1 MTDSFQYS
9 TTYVLDKSH
18 FSETF
23 DQSDVAGNNK
33 AAYAKAIMLVVIGL
47 AVLQIAQVSP
57 YIGWFIIALSIV
69 ETLSVRFKKA
79 FWLGR
84 QLISKAANNRLT
96 LTIDEQGIATHSHY
110 VNSKFLWD
118 DITRVEETA
127 KGWLLYQGKGKSYLS
142 NRCLS
147 DEAIEFIRL
156 KAEVKKPA

>member
-9 TTYVLDKSH
+9 TTYILDKSH
-18 FSETF
+18 LSETF
-23 DQSDVAGNNK
+23 DQSDTGENK
-33 AAYAKAIMLVVIGL
+33 KAEYAKAAILVVIGL
-47 AVLQIAQVSP
+47 AVLQLTNLSP

-69 ETLSVRFKKA
+69 ETLSIRFKKA

-84 QLISKAANNRLT
+84 QLISRAANNSLT

-110 VNSKFLWD
+110 VNSKLLWD
-118 DITRVEETA
+118 DITRIEETA

-147 DEAIEFIRL
+147 DEAREFVRL
-156 KAEVKKPA
+156 KAEDKNAL